1 MTPPG
6 ARDVGRLPVSVT
18 AGASPPSSGEVT
30 RLVLLAFVSM
40 GRTHGYRIRK
50 AIEERQMHR
59 WADVRFGSIYAGLK
73 RLCGEG
79 LLEEAGREQEGRGPP
94 RTLYR
99 ITTEGRRERDRLLRD
114 LLARPRLAADP
125 VDVALSFFP
134 FLPEEDVAGLLE
146 ERIGAL
152 RDRLAGLAGVRRQ
165 TERASG
171 PARAMID
178 ALLEHSRARL
188 ETEIAW
194 SEGVR
199 SRVGEGLYG
208 TPPAGR
214 APHADVGA
222 ADTGSSEER

>member
-1 MTPPG
+1 
-6 ARDVGRLPVSVT
+6 VT
-18 AGASPPSSGEVT
+18 SGASPPASGEVT

-50 AIEERQMHR
+50 AIEERRMDR

-73 RLCGEG
+73 RLCDEG

-99 ITTEGRRERDRLLRD
+99 ITTGGRRERDRLLRD

-134 FLPEEDVAGLLE
+134 FLPEDDLAGLLG
-146 ERIGAL
+146 ERIEAL
-152 RDRLAGLAGVRRQ
+152 REGLHGLEEARRE
-165 TERASG
+165 TGGAARAT
-171 PARAMID
+171 RAMID

-188 ETEIAW
+188 RTEIDW
-194 SEGVR
+194 SQGVR
-199 SRVGEGLYG
+199 ARILEGLYG
-208 TPPAGR
+208 PGDRPSDR
-214 APHADVGA
+214 D
-222 ADTGSSEER
+222 EEP

>member
-1 MTPPG
+1 VRP
-6 ARDVGRLPVSVT
+6 
-18 AGASPPSSGEVT
+18 GASPPASGEVT

-73 RLCGEG
+73 RLCEEG

-134 FLPEEDVAGLLE
+134 FLPEEDLAGLLQ
-146 ERIGAL
+146 ERIAALEEGLESLSEARRATGA
-152 RDRLAGLAGVRRQ
+152 AAAA
-165 TERASG
+165 T
-171 PARAMID
+171 RAMIE
-178 ALLEHSRARL
+178 ALFEHSRARI
-188 ETEIAW
+188 ETEIGW
-194 SEGVR
+194 SRSVR
-199 SRVGEGLYG
+199 DRIRQGLYG
-208 TPPAGR
+208 S
-214 APHADVGA
+214 DE
-222 ADTGSSEER
+222 GS